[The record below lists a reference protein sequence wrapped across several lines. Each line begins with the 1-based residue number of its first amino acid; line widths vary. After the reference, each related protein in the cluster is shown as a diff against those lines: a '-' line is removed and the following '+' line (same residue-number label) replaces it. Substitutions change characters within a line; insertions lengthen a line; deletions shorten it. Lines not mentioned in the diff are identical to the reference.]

1 MVLQRTIYY
10 TDELLA
16 IKKSYYEHLPEKQ
29 ARHFLAQEY
38 LDLGKG
44 SQRYLAEVFNCSR
57 QTIRKGLNEIKAP
70 DFLPDYSRQRSQGGG
85 RKKRRTPKR
94 INKSNT

>member
-1 MVLQRTIYY
+1 MRLQRTIYY

-16 IKKSYYEHLPEKQ
+16 IKKNYYEHLPEKQ

-44 SQRYLAEVFNCSR
+44 SQRYLSEVFGCSR
-57 QTIRKGLNEIKAP
+57 QTIRKGVNELNTP
-70 DFLPDYSRQRSQGGG
+70 DFAPDYSRQRSEGGG
-85 RKKRRTPKR
+85 RKKKK
-94 INKSNT
+94 NL